1 LDFLWYSLGDAL
13 CIAPRYPNF
22 PSLRSGGIPISFVF
36 GTPHFAE
43 LLTASPIRACSL
55 EARSLETKQGFFVPP
70 QDPETARW
78 FAEHLQVHEAMLRAW
93 LRSRFSQI
101 SDFDDIIQDAY
112 SRVLAARA
120 LRPLHAPKAFF
131 FATARNL
138 AYDHF
143 RKFPVLPATVLREFD
158 ELSVLDETV
167 DIPESV
173 ARNQEIELMTQT
185 IQSLPDRCRQVLTLR
200 NVYGLSHKEIAV
212 QLGIS
217 IRTVEAQ
224 VTVGIKRCTEF
235 MAKFR
240 NR

>member
-1 LDFLWYSLGDAL
+1 
-13 CIAPRYPNF
+13 
-22 PSLRSGGIPISFVF
+22 
-36 GTPHFAE
+36 
-43 LLTASPIRACSL
+43 
-55 EARSLETKQGFFVPP
+55 VPP

-93 LRSRFSQI
+93 LHSRFPQLGDI
-101 SDFDDIIQDAY
+101 DDIIQEAY
-112 SRVLAARA
+112 ARVLAARSQ
-120 LRPLHAPKAFF
+120 RPLHAPKAFF

-143 RKFPVLPATVLREFD
+143 RKFPVLPSNGLREFN

-167 DIPESV
+167 DIPETI
-173 ARNQEIELMTQT
+173 ARNQEIELMTQA

-200 NVYGLSHKEIAV
+200 NVYGLAHREIAD

-217 IRTVEAQ
+217 IRTVETQ
-224 VTVGIKRCTEF
+224 VAVGIRRCTEF
-235 MAKFR
+235 MTKFR

>member
-1 LDFLWYSLGDAL
+1 M
-13 CIAPRYPNF
+13 
-22 PSLRSGGIPISFVF
+22 
-36 GTPHFAE
+36 
-43 LLTASPIRACSL
+43 
-55 EARSLETKQGFFVPP
+55 PP

-93 LRSRFSQI
+93 LRSRFPQI
-101 SDFDDIIQDAY
+101 SDFDDIIQEAY
-112 SRVLAARA
+112 SRVLAARSRQS
-120 LRPLHAPKAFF
+120 LLAPKAFF

-143 RKFPVLPATVLREFD
+143 RKTALTAPNGLREFD

-173 ARNQEIELMTQT
+173 ARNQEIELMTQA

-224 VTVGIKRCTEF
+224 VTVGIKRCTQF

>member
-1 LDFLWYSLGDAL
+1 
-13 CIAPRYPNF
+13 
-22 PSLRSGGIPISFVF
+22 
-36 GTPHFAE
+36 
-43 LLTASPIRACSL
+43 
-55 EARSLETKQGFFVPP
+55 VPP

-93 LRSRFSQI
+93 LRSRFPQI

-173 ARNQEIELMTQT
+173 ARNQEIELMTQA

-200 NVYGLSHKEIAV
+200 TVYGLSHKEIAV